1 MFRCSLYRGSCF
13 LSFSKKKVR
22 TIFTWIL
29 HEKKCHITVSHT
41 FSCVLWLK
49 NGVVVDHPKFLNLT
63 AQNYTDHTISDLLVK
78 FPHSPILL

>member
-1 MFRCSLYRGSCF
+1 MKRN
-13 LSFSKKKVR
+13 V
-22 TIFTWIL
+22 IL
-29 HEKKCHITVSHT
+29 LCPTHFHA
-41 FSCVLWLK
+41 FYDLK